1 MQTNGEPSA
10 FAVYNAE
17 GLGLAVQS
25 YRQRA
30 GLSQAELA
38 ARVGIHR
45 SYLAELESG
54 NATEQT
60 RRIVALLKELGAR
73 IVVVEAD
80 W

>member
-1 MQTNGEPSA
+1 MQTNAESAA

-17 GLGLAVQS
+17 GLGRAVQS

-30 GLSQAELA
+30 GLSQSELA
-38 ARVGIHR
+38 GRVGIHR
-45 SYLAELESG
+45 SYLAELEAGSS
-54 NATEQT
+54 TEQT

>member
-1 MQTNGEPSA
+1 MQTNGEASA

-38 ARVGIHR
+38 ERVGIHR
-45 SYLAELESG
+45 SYLAELEAG